1 MLSIFSYFLRKFK
14 TKQENPIIQS
24 EYNRERC
31 QQTTSYTRNYN
42 GIDLESINPD
52 ESNVKQEETIIQ
64 PELKGETCE
73 QATSYAHNYNGID
86 FEFLDPNESD
96 IRKIRESFVSI
107 DIETTG
113 LDRENDRIIK
123 ISAVLFENGEI
134 RKEFS
139 TLVNSNK
146 LIPQSI
152 TKINHITNYMLA
164 EAPDEPEAIL
174 ELLSFIS
181 DAQSDVLFYC
191 AYNVE
196 FEYEFLQ
203 QAFIRA
209 GVSAHMKVISTL
221 ALAKKFI
228 NKVENYKLASVEEF
242 YGIERTKDD
251 KSLADAE
258 SCGWILLRL
267 LDTFERR
274 AQKEK
279 NLIQKSS
286 PNEQELELCAFIQ
299 DLLSNYDVDLSA
311 LRFSRDSHGYVCV
324 CCYHPF
330 LKFKIGK
337 RAAYILVD
345 STCTLTN
352 GFYTEN
358 STESEGGLRY
368 TRVYFS
374 NPRELGKLST
384 YFYESFC
391 SAYEEMRDD
400 IAFSDYRK
408 KAIQKYK
415 DDFTALSE
423 QETRKMLEVISQ
435 KEYLP
440 VNIPKKEKINRSDVI
455 INSHYSRIPASEIKV
470 QLLGAGFK
478 FGLKYWGEGDDA
490 RKAGNI
496 DKAISLFDKA
506 RMIGYITPALYESY
520 AMAFR
525 KLKEYSDEILILD
538 EAIVF
543 CPERSDRWAARRERA
558 LELLYAQQTK
568 NKNMQDN

>member
-14 TKQENPIIQS
+14 TKQENPIIQPA
-24 EYNRERC
+24 YNRERC

-242 YGIERTKDD
+242 YGIERIKDD

-258 SCGWILLRL
+258 GCGWILLRL

-279 NLIQKSS
+279 I
-286 PNEQELELCAFIQ
+286 
-299 DLLSNYDVDLSA
+299 
-311 LRFSRDSHGYVCV
+311 
-324 CCYHPF
+324 
-330 LKFKIGK
+330 
-337 RAAYILVD
+337 
-345 STCTLTN
+345 
-352 GFYTEN
+352 
-358 STESEGGLRY
+358 
-368 TRVYFS
+368 
-374 NPRELGKLST
+374 
-384 YFYESFC
+384 
-391 SAYEEMRDD
+391 
-400 IAFSDYRK
+400 
-408 KAIQKYK
+408 
-415 DDFTALSE
+415 
-423 QETRKMLEVISQ
+423 
-435 KEYLP
+435 
-440 VNIPKKEKINRSDVI
+440 
-455 INSHYSRIPASEIKV
+455 
-470 QLLGAGFK
+470 
-478 FGLKYWGEGDDA
+478 
-490 RKAGNI
+490 
-496 DKAISLFDKA
+496 
-506 RMIGYITPALYESY
+506 
-520 AMAFR
+520 
-525 KLKEYSDEILILD
+525 
-538 EAIVF
+538 
-543 CPERSDRWAARRERA
+543 
-558 LELLYAQQTK
+558 
-568 NKNMQDN
+568 